1 MVSVLNELK
10 VIENELVP
18 VYETGTGE
26 KVVYGTELHEVLG
39 VKSPYREWSARR
51 FKDCDVLEDEDYTSV
66 EISTVS
72 GGTPKKEHIIKLDT
86 AKEMA
91 MLERNEKG
99 KEVRKYFIAI
109 EKKYKQTA
117 VNMSELSQEL
127 QMFFKMG
134 EALAKQ
140 ELEQKRQAEQLNRI
154 EEKQN
159 LLTETFRKSADR
171 EDFKAWCKKC
181 ISKITKSPMFGLG
194 LSESEK
200 YSLAWNESYER
211 LNEERPCRLK
221 QRVKTAQG
229 EALQNGATHSK
240 IKEINQ
246 LTIIAG
252 DKDLKPVYEMVIKE
266 MVSYYCIS

>member
-1 MVSVLNELK
+1 MSSELR

-18 VYETGTGE
+18 VYETSTGE
-26 KVVYGTELHEVLG
+26 KVVNGRELYTVLQSKQDFSTW
-39 VKSPYREWSARR
+39 VKKRLAE
-51 FKDCDVLEDEDYTSV
+51 CDAIEDEDFQRFHEKMEANNATLIEY
-66 EISTVS
+66 
-72 GGTPKKEHIIKLDT
+72 IIKLDT

-99 KEVRKYFIAI
+99 KEVRKYFIAV

-159 LLTETFRKSADR
+159 MLTETFRKTSDK

-194 LSESEK
+194 LSESDK
-200 YSLAWNESYER
+200 YQLAWSESYER

-229 EALQNGATHSK
+229 DALQHGLSPSK
-240 IKEINQ
+240 AKEINQ
-246 LTIIAG
+246 LTIIVN
-252 DKDLKPVYEMVIKE
+252 DKDLKPIYEKVIKE
-266 MVSYYCIS
+266 MVSCYCMN